1 MQKKLARAIDAPM
14 PRVNQTIA
22 EGFHKKEFEDG
33 LHYYERSLKLIFKS
47 IERRGVIFKNVEKV
61 SPREYIDYL
70 RDSSSKLYDIHKE
83 TLYPVRLCFEYIDK
97 AGIRNPMYAMTMLPY
112 TDRYG
117 DIFLRG
123 VQYSLQFVLA
133 ERGLPVTKEGE
144 IFVKVLGF
152 KFKIRV
158 EHFKYDQVM
167 LDAGHYYTRAADINL
182 SANRFYSP
190 TDSRRITDSK
200 TPTPLLAWYIFA
212 DMGFS
217 KAMAQ
222 YGECDYE
229 IGPIDALIQECK
241 TQDRWEIFTRTSS
254 TNEQRLGSFIPHD
267 IGIAIRNKS
276 AKRKELSL
284 MGLQYACALLFV
296 VDCMSSY
303 FDLDRIDDPDYWKL
317 LVGRTSVKPG
327 DSNDYIMRLMYEHFD
342 SVNEYL
348 DEDSIKKFGSQS
360 IVVSNMFD
368 LFNHIIAN
376 RSEIVQTTDRSNMFH
391 KELASL
397 EFTLDRLIT
406 AANSFKHDIK
416 NNSELSQKKVARFLA
431 NRFHIKEIDNARTTN
446 LIQEA
451 TPTDNPYVD
460 YMLGCMPQHKVYT
473 SSTKAKKKGDFDPTD
488 AAGLLSASLP
498 FVNSYLRVTGPY
510 PDGRG
515 YLTPC
520 VYLINEKFTGLHP
533 RFKELFEKTDKRLRY
548 RAPVVRSK
556 GMIRPGKKTAVLKKE
571 SITDERN
578 DSTNPSGDSIPS

>member
-1 MQKKLARAIDAPM
+1 MQKKLAMAIDAPM
-14 PRVNQTIA
+14 PRFNQTIVG
-22 EGFHKKEFEDG
+22 GFHKKEFENG
-33 LHYYERSLKLIFKS
+33 LHYYETCLRMIFKS
-47 IERRGVIFKNVEKV
+47 IEKRSVFFKRVERV
-61 SPREYIDYL
+61 YPRDYIEHV
-70 RDSSSKLYDIHKE
+70 RDSSSKMYDIHKE
-83 TLYPVRLCFEYIDK
+83 NLYPVRICIEYQDK
-97 AGIRNPMYAMTMLPY
+97 SGARIPMSALTMLPY
-112 TDRYG
+112 TDVYG
-117 DIFLRG
+117 DLWLRG

-144 IFVKVLGF
+144 LFVKVLGF

-167 LDAGHYYTRAADINL
+167 TDAGHYYTRAADINL

-217 KAMAQ
+217 KAMSQ

-229 IGPIDALIQECK
+229 IGPIDALINECK
-241 TQDRWEIFTRTSS
+241 PQDRWEIFTRTSGR
-254 TNEQRLGSFIPHD
+254 NEQSLGSFIPHD
-267 IGIAIRNKS
+267 IGIAVRNKS
-276 AKRKELSL
+276 PKRKELSL

-348 DEDSIKKFGSQS
+348 DDESIKKFASQS

-368 LFNHIIAN
+368 LFNYIIAN

-406 AANSFKHDIK
+406 AANNFKHDIK

-451 TPTDNPYVD
+451 TPTDNPFVD

-520 VYLINEKFTGLHP
+520 VYLINEKITALDP
-533 RFKELFEKTDKRLRY
+533 RFKELYEKTDRRLRY
-548 RAPVVRSK
+548 RIPVSRPKALIKPSK
-556 GMIRPGKKTAVLKKE
+556 KLTDQDKE
-571 SITDERN
+571 GITDERN
-578 DSTNPSGDSIPS
+578 DSTNPSGDRKPV